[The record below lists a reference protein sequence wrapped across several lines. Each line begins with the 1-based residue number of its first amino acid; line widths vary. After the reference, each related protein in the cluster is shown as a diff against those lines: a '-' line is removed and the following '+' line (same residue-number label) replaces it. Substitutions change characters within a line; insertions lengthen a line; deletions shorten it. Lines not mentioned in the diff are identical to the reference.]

1 MGASPADERTHN
13 EIMFFLGA
21 GASVPAGIEGV
32 EGMARRIQ
40 TELSINHSQDYIA
53 NLKEIMKLLKKQ
65 EHRNEQAEINVENI
79 LEIVERIENRSED
92 TVSILYDEA
101 LPVIKEIDKLRTN
114 NILFS
119 SVIKNAIKQ

>member
-1 MGASPADERTHN
+1 MDASPADERTHN

-53 NLKEIMKLLKKQ
+53 
-65 EHRNEQAEINVENI
+65 I
-79 LEIVERIENRSED
+79 LR
-92 TVSILYDEA
+92 
-101 LPVIKEIDKLRTN
+101 K
-114 NILFS
+114 
-119 SVIKNAIKQ
+119 